1 MNLSSHSPDLPI
13 GIFDSGVGGLSIAQA
28 LRQLLP
34 CEDLVY
40 VADSA
45 HAPYGDKSDAY
56 VQDRCEKIVEFLLG
70 QKVKLVVVAC
80 NTATLSCITHLRDNF
95 DIAFVG
101 AEPGIKPALA
111 ASKTGVVGV
120 MATQSTLESAQY
132 NRLLD
137 RYRNDKKVIQQACNG
152 LVEQIEAGAF
162 DSESTLLLLNK
173 YLAPMRAQ
181 KADQIVLGCTH
192 YGFLS
197 TQIEKILGDSVSLVN
212 TSAAI
217 AKQAAQ
223 VLTSNNQL
231 RHSKAIG
238 DMQIFTNSNKQSF
251 ANITGLLLGEQ
262 PSSIQSLTV

>member
-1 MNLSSHSPDLPI
+1 MNVSSHSPDLPI

-34 CEDLVY
+34 CENILY

-56 VQDRCEKIVEFLLG
+56 VQARCEKIVEFLLG

-80 NTATLSCITHLRDNF
+80 NTATLSCITHLRDKF

-162 DSESTLLLLNK
+162 DSESTLVLLNK

-192 YGFLS
+192 YHFLIPVLKKLLPEGI
-197 TQIEKILGDSVSLVN
+197 TIIESGPAV
-212 TSAAI
+212 
-217 AKQAAQ
+217 AKQ
-223 VLTSNNQL
+223 T
-231 RHSKAIG
+231 KAILEKYNLLNSS
-238 DMQIFTNSNKQSF
+238 QQSVNYSFFTNGSTGVM
-251 ANITGLLLGEQ
+251 ANLMNLEKRTIKKLD
-262 PSSIQSLTV
+262 